1 MEKQKYKMINRMIE
15 KPGEV
20 ASGWVRA

>member
-1 MEKQKYKMINRMIE
+1 MEEEKHKMINRMIE